1 MECDARQR
9 AGGRM
14 NFKPEDLIRAARPR
28 GKRTAMQAGVAF
40 VLALLTL
47 LLKVFLPSQGG
58 DRKPSGGTASTS
70 GTRVGKTDDLSIV
83 NAIKNQ
89 ASGTIVEGSG
99 RVIKVLPD
107 DNDESRH
114 QRFLIKL
121 ASGDVVKISHN
132 IDVAKRLPIEV
143 KDTVEFYGQFEWN
156 DLGAAVHWTHRD
168 LRGKH
173 EDGWLKHRGKTY
185 Q

>member
-1 MECDARQR
+1 
-9 AGGRM
+9 M
-14 NFKPEDLIRAARPR
+14 NFRPEDLIRTARPR
-28 GKRTAMQAGVAF
+28 GKRTALQAGVAIA
-40 VLALLTL
+40 LALLTL

-58 DRKPSGGTASTS
+58 DSKQSGGSTPTS
-70 GTRVGKTDDLSIV
+70 GPRAGTRVGASDDLSIV
-83 NAIKNQ
+83 SAIKNQ
-89 ASGTIVEGSG
+89 LSGAIVEGSG
-99 RVIKVLPD
+99 TVIKILPD
-107 DNDESRH
+107 DNDESPH

-143 KDTVEFYGQFEWN
+143 KDTVEFRGQFEWN

-173 EDGWLKHRGKTY
+173 EDGWLKHRGKVY

>member
-1 MECDARQR
+1 
-9 AGGRM
+9 M
-14 NFKPEDLIRAARPR
+14 NFRPDDLIRALRPR
-28 GKRTAMQAGVAF
+28 GKRTALQAGVAIA
-40 VLALLTL
+40 LALLTL
-47 LLKVFLPSQGG
+47 LLKIFLPSQGG
-58 DRKPSGGTASTS
+58 ERKPSGSTPS
-70 GTRVGKTDDLSIV
+70 DAGARVGASDDLSIV
-83 NAIKNQ
+83 NAIRNQ

-99 RVIKVLPD
+99 AVMKILPD
-107 DNDESRH
+107 DNDGSPH

-132 IDVAKRLPIEV
+132 LDVAKRLPIEV
-143 KDTVEFYGQFEWN
+143 KDTVEFHGQFEWN

-173 EDGWLKHRGKTY
+173 EDGWLKHRGKIY

>member
-1 MECDARQR
+1 MSTPSFQ
-9 AGGRM
+9 
-14 NFKPEDLIRAARPR
+14 NQNNRPR
-28 GKRTAMQAGVAF
+28 GKRSAVQIAIGIA
-40 VLALLTL
+40 LALLTL
-47 LLKVFLPSQGG
+47 LVKVFLPSQGQG
-58 DRKPSGGTASTS
+58 THKSGGSSSGSPTAVP
-70 GTRVGKTDDLSIV
+70 GGATRGGVAGDLSIAS
-83 NAIKNQ
+83 AIKSR

-99 RVIKVLPD
+99 TVIKILPD
-107 DNDESRH
+107 DNDENPH

-121 ASGDVVKISHN
+121 DSGDVVKISHN
-132 IDVAKRLPIEV
+132 IDVAKRVPIQER
-143 KDTVEFYGQFEWN
+143 DTVEFHGQFEWN